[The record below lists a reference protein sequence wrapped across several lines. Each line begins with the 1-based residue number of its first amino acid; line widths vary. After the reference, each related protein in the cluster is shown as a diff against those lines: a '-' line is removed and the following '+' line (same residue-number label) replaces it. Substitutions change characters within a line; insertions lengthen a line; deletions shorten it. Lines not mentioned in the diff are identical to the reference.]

1 MAVIL
6 TFNAGSSS
14 IKFAVFD
21 ATGARQTSGELQG
34 IETQPVLVAKDG
46 RGKTLA
52 DRRWTLEA
60 GMDPHLAAIKAMM
73 AWLDEHVGLAH
84 LQAVGHR
91 VVHGGPDFARPLLV
105 TDTVLERLE
114 ALTPFA
120 PLHQPACL
128 GPIKALRTAYP
139 DLPQI
144 ACFDTAFHRTLP
156 PVARR
161 LAVPRDY
168 GARGVRRYGFHGLSY
183 EQIARRLSRDA
194 PDLARG
200 RVLVAHVGNGASLCA
215 MRAGASIGTTMGF
228 SVLDGLVMGT
238 RCGTLDPGVLLYMM
252 REEKLSPERIEAI
265 LYHESGLR
273 GVSGVSSDMR
283 ELRRQSDDPAV
294 REALDLYVRR
304 FQEQAGAMIATL
316 QGIDGLVFTGGIGEH
331 DAEFRRD
338 VCAGLGWLGV
348 ILDVAANASHRP
360 VISAPESAVAVR
372 VIPADEEAS
381 IHRHALAC
389 LATRQA
395 EERDDER

>member
-14 IKFAVFD
+14 IKFAAFD
-21 ATGARQTSGELQG
+21 ATGPRQTSGELQG

-128 GPIKALRTAYP
+128 GPIKALRTAYS

-156 PVARR
+156 PVAWR

-183 EQIARRLSRDA
+183 EHIARRLSRDA

-389 LATRQA
+389 LDTRQA